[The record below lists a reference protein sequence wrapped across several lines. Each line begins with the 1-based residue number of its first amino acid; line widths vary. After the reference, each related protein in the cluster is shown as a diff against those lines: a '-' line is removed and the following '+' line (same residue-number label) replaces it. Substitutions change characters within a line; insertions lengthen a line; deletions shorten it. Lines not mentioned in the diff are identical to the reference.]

1 MNVSL
6 HRPVAVFDAGIG
18 SYAIVAEIQKAFPRQ
33 DIVYFADRASFPYG
47 GKGREELL
55 AIMRR
60 TIAFLGRYSPGA
72 VVIASNAPSIMVL
85 DELQRDPG
93 PKLFG
98 VHPPLSAALSQT
110 RSGRVGIMGV
120 KSLIESPM
128 LARFVATHTA
138 DPDQVALINAS
149 PMVELVEN
157 GSFLFDPEGTQF
169 HVSAFMEEVL
179 KRHPGIDVF
188 TLSSTHLP
196 WLASFFA
203 SARSDCAFL
212 DPAQDIVAGLTP
224 SEGGSGKIIG
234 LVTESAEYR
243 LSAFKEMLEK
253 LGIDIPLQAV
263 TVP

>member
-1 MNVSL
+1 MSAGL

-47 GKGREELL
+47 SKGRKELL

-60 TIAFLGRYSPGA
+60 TIAFLGRYEPCA
-72 VVIASNAPSIMVL
+72 IVIASNAPSIMVL
-85 DELQRDPG
+85 DELQREPG

-98 VHPPLSAALSQT
+98 VHPPLGPALART
-110 RSGRVGIMGV
+110 RSGQAGILGV

-149 PMVELVEN
+149 PMVDLVET
-157 GSFLFDPEGTQF
+157 GAFLFDPAGTQLL
-169 HVSAFMEEVL
+169 VSAFMEEIHS
-179 KRHPGIDVF
+179 RHPGIDVF

-196 WLASFFA
+196 WLAPFFA
-203 SARSDCAFL
+203 SARPDCAFL
-212 DPAQDIVAGLTP
+212 DPAQEIVAGLTP
-224 SEGGSGKIIG
+224 SGGGSGQITG
-234 LVTESAEYR
+234 LATESERYR
-243 LSAFKEMLEK
+243 LSAFKEMLDR

>member
-1 MNVSL
+1 MSMSL

-18 SYAIVAEIQKAFPRQ
+18 SYAIVEEIHKAFPRQ
-33 DIVYFADRASFPYG
+33 DILYFADRASFPYG
-47 GKGREELL
+47 GKGREQLL

-60 TIAFLGRYSPGA
+60 TIAFLGRYEPA
-72 VVIASNAPSIMVL
+72 AIVIASNAPSIMVL

-98 VHPPLSAALSQT
+98 VHPPLGAALSQT

-128 LARFVATHTA
+128 LARFVATHATN
-138 DPDQVALINAS
+138 PDQIALINAS

-157 GSFLFDPEGTQF
+157 GSFLFDPAGTQLL
-169 HVSAFMEEVL
+169 VSAFMEEVRD
-179 KRHPGIDVF
+179 RHPDTDVL

-203 SARSDCAFL
+203 AACPDCAFI
-212 DPAQDIVAGLTP
+212 DPAQDIVAALTP
-224 SEGGSGKIIG
+224 EQGGSGHIMG
-234 LVTESAEYR
+234 LVTESEHYGIA
-243 LSAFKEMLEK
+243 AFKAMLDR
-253 LGIDIPLQAV
+253 LGIDIPLHAV
-263 TVP
+263 TVT